1 MSKPPW
7 SLKESLRKRV
17 AWTRA
22 ACRQRLTA
30 RFNSRRAQLVVL
42 VMRKMQWYV
51 ETSPG
56 WPVPSL
62 RQVLQWLPRVK

>member
-42 VMRKMQWYV
+42 VMQKM
-51 ETSPG
+51 
-56 WPVPSL
+56 
-62 RQVLQWLPRVK
+62 